1 MKLAPGCYECL
12 RRLIHQAAE
21 LATDDVSLKQTAISR
36 AMKALDDEFS
46 YSQLSLG
53 IAAKIHG
60 IVREVTHNRDPYR
73 EMKEREMTLAR
84 DLYPQLSSR
93 AEAASPDLSGRG
105 SPAGVIRRAGRQR
118 SNLCQDELRGL
129 PQLAAAANALDFFRE
144 LDTIRRDI
152 REPVSFVIDHSER
165 LAAKLEDA
173 SRVLY
178 LADNAGEL
186 YFDLPLVK
194 MMKRFAQVTY
204 VVKPS
209 PVQNDLTMEDVRRS
223 GLEAEFEGIMSTGV
237 ASPGIVLSLASAQ
250 FKREFRSADL
260 VFAKGMGHYEALS
273 ELPSQGRFFYCLRA
287 KCQPVA
293 DSLGVPINS
302 YVAMLQ

>member
-12 RRLIHQAAE
+12 RGLIHQAAE
-21 LATDDVSLKQTAISR
+21 LATDNVSLKQRAISE
-36 AMKALDDEFS
+36 AMQTLDDEFS
-46 YSQLSLG
+46 YGQVSLG
-53 IAAKIHG
+53 IAAKIHK
-60 IVREVTHNRDPYR
+60 IVRDVTHNPDPYR
-73 EMKEREMTLAR
+73 GMKEREMTLAR
-84 DLYPQLSSR
+84 ELYPEVSLR
-93 AEAASPDLSGRG
+93 AKG
-105 SPAGVIRRAGRQR
+105 
-118 SNLCQDELRGL
+118 SNLYKDELRGCL
-129 PQLAAAANALDFFRE
+129 RLAAAANALDFFKE
-144 LDTIRRDI
+144 LGPIRDDI
-152 REPVSFVIDHSER
+152 RKPVSFVIDDSEQ
-165 LAAKLEDA
+165 LEAKLKDA

-209 PVQNDLTMEDVRRS
+209 PVQNDLTMGDIRRS
-223 GLEAEFEGIMSTGV
+223 GLEAEFGRIMSTGV
-237 ASPGIVLSLASAQ
+237 ASPGIVSSLTSTQ
-250 FKREFRSADL
+250 FKREFESADL

-273 ELPSQGRFFYCLRA
+273 ELSPEGRFFYCLKA

-293 DSLGVPINS
+293 ASLMVPINS

>member
-21 LATDDVSLKQTAISR
+21 LATDDVSLKQEAINQ
-36 AMKALDDEFS
+36 AMKTLDDEFS

-53 IAAKIHG
+53 IAAKIQN
-60 IVREVTHNRDPYR
+60 IVRELTHNPDPYQG
-73 EMKEREMTLAR
+73 MKEREMALAR
-84 DLYPQLSSR
+84 ELYPEVSLR
-93 AEAASPDLSGRG
+93 AK
-105 SPAGVIRRAGRQR
+105 R
-118 SNLCQDELRGL
+118 SNFYKDELRGCL
-129 PQLAAAANALDFFRE
+129 QLAAAANALDFFK
-144 LDTIRRDI
+144 DPGSIRDDMRD
-152 REPVSFVIDHSER
+152 PVSFVLDDSEQ
-165 LAAKLEDA
+165 LEAKLKDA

-194 MMKRFAQVTY
+194 WMRRFARVTY
-204 VVKPS
+204 VAKPS
-209 PVQNDLTMEDVRRS
+209 PVQNDLTLADVKRS
-223 GLEAEFEGIMSTGV
+223 GLEAEFGRVMSTGA
-237 ASPGIVLSLASAQ
+237 ASPGIVFSLASAQ
-250 FKREFRSADL
+250 FKLEFESADL

-273 ELPSQGRFFYCLRA
+273 ELSPEGRFFYCLRA

-293 DSLGVPINS
+293 NSLGVPIDS